1 MSQSPAHPAAKQPD
15 SDVSH
20 ASAAHGA
27 VPWQLETD
35 HLLLKH
41 LYAQR
46 DEQTE
51 QLAALQ
57 RAGAIQK
64 SITIVENQITMLN
77 QAIRSAEEQATLH
90 ASQTEIRRVEA

>member
-1 MSQSPAHPAAKQPD
+1 MSQTPAQSAAKQPD
-15 SDVSH
+15 RDVSL

-35 HLLLKH
+35 NLLLKH

-57 RAGAIQK
+57 QAGANQK
-64 SITIVENQITMLN
+64 SITIVENQISMLN
-77 QAIRSAEEQATLH
+77 QAIRRAEEQATLH
-90 ASQTEIRRVEA
+90 ARQTEIRRVEA

>member
-1 MSQSPAHPAAKQPD
+1 MSQSPAQSAAKQPD

-20 ASAAHGA
+20 ASVAHGA

-35 HLLLKH
+35 HLQLKH

-57 RAGAIQK
+57 RAGANQK
-64 SITIVENQITMLN
+64 SITIVENQINTLN
-77 QAIRSAEEQATLH
+77 QDIRRVEEQATLH
-90 ASQTEIRRVEA
+90 ARQTEIRRVEA